1 MPRWTPHRLRLNLP
15 TSGYAPGKA
24 GLMNGKNQERLKYLC
39 AQAAEEQDPER
50 LSTLV
55 RHIDELLEARQ
66 HQPNPDKETR
76 RSTQDNRSQAPES
89 PQDSIDTE

>member
-1 MPRWTPHRLRLNLP
+1 
-15 TSGYAPGKA
+15 
-24 GLMNGKNQERLKYLC
+24 MNGQNQERLKYLC
-39 AQAAEEQDPER
+39 AQAAQEQDPER
-50 LSTLV
+50 LSDLV

-66 HQPNPDKETR
+66 RQPNPDKETR